1 MEAVACMLRRNLESL
16 PIDARRIY
24 CLGGG
29 ANSRVWLQIKADIAQ
44 REMQPVRA
52 RESACLGAAIL
63 AGVGA
68 GIFAGVDWVAEDRE
82 KEAVFVPDFSL
93 RPMADETYR
102 RYIAL
107 YGALQQMFR
116 AKTLGKWMP
125 NRMGKRGGKEIAQFG
140 KKRSPRPFLRWAP
153 RHISMARKRLPW
165 RGTLCALR
173 RRRAFP

>member
-1 MEAVACMLRRNLESL
+1 MLRRNLESL

-24 CLGGG
+24 CLAAAPIARYGCK
-29 ANSRVWLQIKADIAQ
+29 SKADIAQ

-116 AKTLGKWMP
+116 KNAREMDAK
-125 NRMGKRGGKEIAQFG
+125 
-140 KKRSPRPFLRWAP
+140 
-153 RHISMARKRLPW
+153 
-165 RGTLCALR
+165 
-173 RRRAFP
+173 